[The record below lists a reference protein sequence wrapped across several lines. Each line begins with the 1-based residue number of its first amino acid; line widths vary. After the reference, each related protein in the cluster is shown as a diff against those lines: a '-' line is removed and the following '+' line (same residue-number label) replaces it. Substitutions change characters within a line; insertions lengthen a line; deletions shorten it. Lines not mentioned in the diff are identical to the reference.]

1 MTLKIERHWQGVNVT
16 EAQRLRKNGLTYAEI
31 GAKLNR
37 TAERIRQLL
46 NPPKL
51 KYCFH
56 HRMYMINTCYKCD
69 IDALY
74 KDFTYNQLIER
85 IHRLRHRDRTKE
97 KVYERK
103 VIIAILIDK
112 FKVTPGFVG
121 KLFQRDL
128 TTIKHLYKNRNT
140 RDKVEIKS
148 KAYEHKRP
156 RR

>member
-16 EAQRLRKNGLTYAEI
+16 EAKRLRHNGLTYAEI
-31 GAKLNR
+31 GAKFNR

-46 NPPKL
+46 NPPRH

-56 HRMYMINTCYKCD
+56 HRMYFINTCYKCD

-74 KDFTYNQLIER
+74 KNFTLNQLIER
-85 IHRLRHRDRTKE
+85 IHRLKPLDRAKQ

-112 FKVTPGFVG
+112 FKMTPGFVG
-121 KLFQRDL
+121 KLFKRDL

-140 RDKVEIKS
+140 RDKTEIRT
-148 KAYEHKRP
+148 KAYEYKRP